1 MSRIRFENLAALE
14 AAAGTELAVSDWVEI
29 TQERVNQFADATGD
43 HQWIHVDPE
52 RARRESP
59 FGGPIAHG
67 YLTLSLL
74 PKLMS
79 DTLEIDGT
87 RVSVN
92 YGVNRVRFTDP
103 VPVGSRV
110 RARIGLAKF
119 ERIPGGAQLFWNVT
133 IEREGSDKPA
143 MVAGTVSRRYE

>member
-52 RARRESP
+52 RAKRESP

-79 DTLEIDGT
+79 DAIEIDGT

-133 IEREGSDKPA
+133 IEREGAAKPA
-143 MVAGTVSRRYE
+143 MIAETVSRRYE

>member
-1 MSRIRFENLAALE
+1 MSRIRFENLDALE

-52 RARRESP
+52 RAKRESP

-79 DTLEIDGT
+79 DAIEIDGT

-119 ERIPGGAQLFWNVT
+119 ERIAGGAQLFWNVT
-133 IEREGSDKPA
+133 IEREGAAKPA
-143 MVAGTVSRRYE
+143 MIAETVSRRYV